1 MMKAAADSRLGGVK
15 EGSGRSEGGGD
26 MSRND
31 IGIPGQAAKTSR

>member
-1 MMKAAADSRLGGVK
+1 MKAAADSELGGVK
-15 EGSGRSEGGGD
+15 EGSRWGKGGGV